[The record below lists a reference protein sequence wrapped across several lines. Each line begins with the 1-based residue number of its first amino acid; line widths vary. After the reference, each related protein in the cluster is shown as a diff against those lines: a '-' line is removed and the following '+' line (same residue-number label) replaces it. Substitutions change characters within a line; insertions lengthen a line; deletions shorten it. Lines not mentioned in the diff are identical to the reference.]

1 MRTNVAAVS
10 VGVLYS
16 VCMTV
21 SHHWERSFF
30 KVFFHKS
37 RVVGE
42 YPVNEELKKKK
53 FNCTNQEIRSTGV
66 KELKKLKVFVL

>member
-1 MRTNVAAVS
+1 MGETISKVIRDCILMRTNVAAVS

-42 YPVNEELKKKK
+42 YPVNEELKKK
-53 FNCTNQEIRSTGV
+53 EI
-66 KELKKLKVFVL
+66 

>member
-1 MRTNVAAVS
+1 MGETTSKVIHDCILIRTDVATVS

-30 KVFFHKS
+30 EVFVS
-37 RVVGE
+37 RDIHE
-42 YPVNEELKKKK
+42 YPVNEELRRKGNLIVK
-53 FNCTNQEIRSTGV
+53 FN
-66 KELKKLKVFVL
+66 